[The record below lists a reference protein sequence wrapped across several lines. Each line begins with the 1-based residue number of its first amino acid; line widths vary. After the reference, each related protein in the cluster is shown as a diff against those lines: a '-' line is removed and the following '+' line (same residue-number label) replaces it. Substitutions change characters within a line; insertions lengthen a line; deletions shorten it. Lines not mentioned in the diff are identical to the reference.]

1 MNKTLS
7 GCLQELKNK
16 GKVQLGVPK
25 VVTVTYG
32 SGRLWEFKSRFKP
45 GFKKVAVT
53 RAGRLH
59 EWTCEIFH
67 YFLQPWVSLCDMRVS
82 PFPSISIQLKSIVLI
97 SQFCNFT
104 ILSTLAHGQGLQPM
118 KNGVYIEWIIN
129 QVPLILKYI
138 DAVSIYRFK
147 FNTTHFILI
156 LQFF

>member
-97 SQFCNFT
+97 SKFCNFT
-104 ILSTLAHGQGLQPM
+104 ILSTLAHGQGLHSNEKWSIYWMNNKPSSFDP
-118 KNGVYIEWIIN
+118 KIYWCC
-129 QVPLILKYI
+129 KYI
-138 DAVSIYRFK
+138 
-147 FNTTHFILI
+147 
-156 LQFF
+156 